1 MASLSSSTLPAP
13 KSNRGFSLVELMVGL
28 AVGLLVILIITQ
40 AIAMFETQK
49 RTTTSGS
56 DAQQSGLLGLF
67 SIEQDI
73 RAAGAGFNSANI
85 FQCINQYSSVKMD
98 AASAPVVNT
107 ALTLIPVLIQDGGAA
122 PGNNSDSIVVRTGSN
137 IAGSVRTRLREETPS
152 STPPFNLVVE
162 RIYDFVPNDLI
173 VVVAND
179 NSSCVLMKVT
189 SVTAGTRTLGVASGT
204 GYPEYNPA
212 APPSVTPPWPTTFPE
227 NSWVYRV
234 GNTAAVGGG
243 GISSRTYRQGT
254 NLRLEV
260 VDSSVNPPVATFLA
274 DGIVNIQA
282 QYGLSAAAITRD
294 VTSWQEP
301 TGAFDAATLS
311 GTGGL
316 LNRQRIKAI
325 RIAIIARS
333 GNRERDLVTTQCA
346 AIDANRP
353 DCACQGATT
362 NFGPCAWRDIG
373 GTLAPAVDLRG
384 AVGDTEWQHYR
395 YKVFQTTIPIRNTT
409 WAY

>member
-1 MASLSSSTLPAP
+1 MRH
-13 KSNRGFSLVELMVGL
+13 SNSPRIEVRGFSLVELMVGL
-28 AVGLLVILIITQ
+28 AIGLLVILIITQ

-49 RTTTSGS
+49 RTTTGGS

-73 RAAGAGFNSANI
+73 RQAGVGFNSANI

-98 AASAPVVNT
+98 AVSAPIVNA
-107 ALTLIPVLIQDGGAA
+107 ALTLIPALIQDGGNA
-122 PGNNSDSIVVRTGSN
+122 PGNNSDSIVVRSGSN
-137 IAGSVRTRLREETPS
+137 IAGSVRTRLTEATPS
-152 STPPFNLVVE
+152 STPPFSLIVE
-162 RIYDFVPNDLI
+162 RIYDFVPNDL
-173 VVVAND
+173 VVVVSND
-179 NSSCVLMKVT
+179 NTSCVLMKVT
-189 SVTAGTRTLGVASGT
+189 SVTAPMRTLGVSSGSSF
-204 GYPEYNPA
+204 PEYNP
-212 APPSVTPPWPTTFPE
+212 PTLPSVTPPWPASFPE

-243 GISSRTYRQGT
+243 GISSRTYRIGT
-254 NLRLEV
+254 NQRLEV
-260 VDSSVNPPVATFLA
+260 VDSSINPPVQTFLA

-282 QYGLSAAAITRD
+282 QYGLSVAANTRD

-301 TGAFDAATLS
+301 TGTFDAASLS

-333 GNRERDLVTTQCA
+333 SNRERDLVTSQCA
-346 AIDANRP
+346 AIDLNRP
-353 DCACQGATT
+353 DCACQLATT

-373 GTLAPAVDLRG
+373 GTAAPAVDLRG
-384 AVGDTEWQHYR
+384 AAGDTEWQHFR

>member
-1 MASLSSSTLPAP
+1 MFPAP
-13 KSNRGFSLVELMVGL
+13 KGNRGFSLVELMVGL

-98 AASAPVVNT
+98 AASAPVVNA

-122 PGNNSDSIVVRTGSN
+122 PGNNSDSIIVRTGSN
-137 IAGSVRTRLREETPS
+137 IAGSVSTRLREATETPYALP
-152 STPPFNLVVE
+152 TFNLVVE

-173 VVVAND
+173 IVVAND

-189 SVTAGTRTLGVASGT
+189 SVTASTRTLGVASGT

-212 APPSVTPPWPTTFPE
+212 TPPSVTPPWPTTFSE
-227 NSWVYRV
+227 TSWVYRV

-254 NLRLEV
+254 NQRLEV
-260 VDSSVNPPVATFLA
+260 VDSSVTPPVATFLA

-282 QYGLSAAAITRD
+282 QYGLSAAATTRD

-301 TGAFDAATLS
+301 TGTFDAATLS
-311 GTGGL
+311 GAGGL
-316 LNRQRIKAI
+316 FNRQRIKAI

-333 GNRERDLVTTQCA
+333 SNRERDLVTTQCA